1 MNFEEIKTKIEKFL
15 KEKATPRNI
24 VIVISL
30 LAILSFSTVVLMKKS
45 ENSYAVLY
53 THLSPEDA
61 GAILSVLQQE
71 KIPYK
76 VIGDGSIILVP
87 KDKVYEVRLKLAAK
101 GLPHGKVVGFEIF
114 DEPKLGITQ
123 FQEHVEYLRALEG
136 ELERTIRQIDAVK
149 DVRVNIALPK
159 ESIFVRNEQE
169 PKASVLVQLWDG
181 MDLTPEQVKA
191 IVFLVSHAVPGLKPE
206 NVTVVDNRGRVLT
219 DILQEENDTLGTSKE
234 LEIKQKLEREIQ
246 RKVQSMLS
254 QVLGGGRV
262 VVRASV
268 EVETGKVETQKE
280 IYDPDKTAV
289 VSERKIQEKETG
301 VEKKPQGVPGT
312 STNVPPVVNLNAGN
326 QVTTKEKKDVTK
338 NYDVSKTIEKAI
350 TPVFKIKRITVAVL
364 VDGKYQKEKDK
375 NGNVIIKFVPRS
387 PQEIKTYEDIVKSAI
402 GYDPKRGDRVTVAS
416 VPFEA
421 RELFKTPE
429 KSKQFP
435 WYYYLI
441 AAFGVMG
448 LLSIVL
454 LKLLRGKKAPLEE
467 TKEGIGVPEAVLAEM
482 RARAEHKQE
491 LEEIRIEQDPL
502 YLRIV
507 EIARDY
513 PELISNIVSKWI
525 KEEGLTK

>member
-1 MNFEEIKTKIEKFL
+1 MNFEEIKSKVEKVV
-15 KEKATPRNI
+15 KEKLTVKNA
-24 VIVISL
+24 VILISL
-30 LAILSFSTVVLMKKS
+30 LAILSFSSVLLFKGKQQD
-45 ENSYAVLY
+45 YAVLY
-53 THLSPEDA
+53 THLNPDDA

-76 VIGDGSIILVP
+76 VTGDGSIIMVP

-136 ELERTIRQIDAVK
+136 ELERTIKQIDAVK
-149 DVRVNIALPK
+149 NVRVNIALPK
-159 ESIFVRNEQE
+159 DSIFVREEQE
-169 PKASVLVQLWDG
+169 PKASVLVQLWNG
-181 MDLTPEQVKA
+181 RDLTPEQVKA

-206 NVTVVDNRGRVLT
+206 NVTVVDNRGRVLS
-219 DILQEENDTLGTSKE
+219 DILQEEQDNLGTSKE
-234 LEIKQKLEREIQ
+234 LEIKQKLERQIE

-289 VSERKIQEKETG
+289 VSQRKIQEKETG
-301 VEKKPQGVPGT
+301 VEKKQQGVPGT
-312 STNVPPVVNLNAGN
+312 STNVPPVVNLNGGN
-326 QVTTKEKKDVTK
+326 KITNREKKDVTT
-338 NYDVSKTIEKAI
+338 NYDVSKTIEKSV

-375 NGNVIIKFVPRS
+375 SGNEIIKFVPRS
-387 PQEIKTYEDIVKSAI
+387 PEEIKTYEDIVKSAI
-402 GYDPKRGDRVTVAS
+402 GYDPKRGDKVTVAS

-421 RELFKTPE
+421 RALFRATEENKIPI
-429 KSKQFP
+429 
-435 WYYYLI
+435 YYYLV
-441 AAFGVMG
+441 ALLGVAG
-448 LLSIVL
+448 VLSIVL
-454 LKLLRGKKAPLEE
+454 LKVLKGKKAAEIEE
-467 TKEGIGVPEAVLAEM
+467 KAVEVPEAVLAEM
-482 RARAEHKQE
+482 KARAEHREE
-491 LEEIRIEQDPL
+491 LEEIRIEKDPI
-502 YLRIV
+502 YLKIV